1 MISNLSSFL
10 ADKFFISKDANED
23 ERELYVYGLFM
34 FLSHFIYLVLVCIFG
49 CLLKCVAESIIFYFA
64 FYQIRRFAGGYHAKT
79 ELRCEICSLILMF
92 LSIITIKLSCYYN
105 LEVLFYCS
113 LIAAIAIFIIAPLD
127 TPEKPLSKKEFIFF
141 RKKARINLIVIFLA
155 ATISYSLKQNI
166 LFVPCCTSII
176 VESFLIVAG
185 QIKKVKMNI
194 EKNHETISII
204 SP

>member
-1 MISNLSSFL
+1 MISNLSSYL
-10 ADKFFISKDANED
+10 ADKFFLSKDANED

-105 LEVLFYCS
+105 LQVLFYCS
-113 LIAAIAIFIIAPLD
+113 LLAAIVIFIIAPLD
-127 TPEKPLSKKEFIFF
+127 TPEKPLTEKELQYF
-141 RKKARINLIVIFLA
+141 RKKSRLILMLIFFVVV
-155 ATISYSLKQNI
+155 TTYFLKLYF
-166 LFVPCCTSII
+166 LFAPCCMSLIL
-176 VESFLIVAG
+176 ESSLLIAG
-185 QIKKVKMNI
+185 KIKK
-194 EKNHETISII
+194 HR
-204 SP
+204 